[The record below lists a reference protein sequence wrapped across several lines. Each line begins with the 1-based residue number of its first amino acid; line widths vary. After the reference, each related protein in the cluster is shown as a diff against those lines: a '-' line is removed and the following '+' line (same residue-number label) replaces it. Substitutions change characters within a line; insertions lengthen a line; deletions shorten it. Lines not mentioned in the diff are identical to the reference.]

1 MLLKYTIS
9 CITSH
14 TFHRIDMLVKCKLII
29 INVARP
35 EFELFNQEIINS
47 LSYKKALKFFLESE
61 GSLKKISKKVSFA
74 PGRRTSWHLIP
85 RMQRKTLLYVHATY
99 PYMNILDY
107 NLLDEM
113 DKLYLRKLDGR
124 LTSIHSSKLSDEK
137 SNNISIHDD
146 KQVSNKYDDMITL
159 DELLENLEK
168 LEYTVYEE

>member
-14 TFHRIDMLVKCKLII
+14 TFHRIDMLVKCKLIM

-47 LSYKKALKFFLESE
+47 CSYKKALKFFLENG

-99 PYMNILDY
+99 PHMNILDY
-107 NLLDEM
+107 DLLDKM

-124 LTSIHSSKLSDEK
+124 LTSIHSHRLHEE
-137 SNNISIHDD
+137 NPNTSIHDD